1 MSKTDSKKTMSAA
14 TWIAIQAEDAAA
26 AGHFLSAAAA
36 ALIMS
41 AAHVAGTR
49 TEEEWD
55 ALYLAAKDA
64 EVTMKDAA
72 DFG

>member
-1 MSKTDSKKTMSAA
+1 MSKTDSKKTMSAV

-26 AGHFLSAAAA
+26 AGHFLSPTAA

-41 AAHVAGTR
+41 AAHVVGAR

-55 ALYLAAKDA
+55 ALYLAAKEA
-64 EVTMKDAA
+64 EGTMKDAA

>member
-1 MSKTDSKKTMSAA
+1 MKTTTDSKKISAT
-14 TWIAIQAEDAAA
+14 TWISIQAEDSAA
-26 AGHFLSAAAA
+26 AGHFLSGAAA

-64 EVTMKDAA
+64 EGTMKDAA